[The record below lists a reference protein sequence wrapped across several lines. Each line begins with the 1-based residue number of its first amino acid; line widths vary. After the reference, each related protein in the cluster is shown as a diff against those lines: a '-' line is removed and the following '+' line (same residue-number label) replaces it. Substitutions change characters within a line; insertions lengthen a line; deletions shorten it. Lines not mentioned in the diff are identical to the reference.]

1 MAAHL
6 QVIKSEATRSEL
18 QESFDRLRTA
28 SRQHVPGYDER
39 LADLKRLQ
47 AAFRDRLPQLV
58 EAMEADFGQRSRHE
72 SELADGLMVLKELDH
87 QIRHLRANMRPERP
101 PVGFALKPARTE
113 IRWQPLGVIGVIAPW
128 NYPVQLALNPLIGA
142 IAAGNRVMVKPSE
155 HTPRTGHAIAELLAA
170 VFPADKVV
178 TVLGGATTA
187 TAMTQLAFDH
197 LVFTGS
203 TEIGRKVM
211 QACVPTLTP
220 CTLELGGKSPTLVM
234 PDYPI
239 AHAAERVLA
248 GKCLNAGQTCIAP
261 DYVFVDRARVDD
273 FINAMRAGFAKR
285 YPDFE
290 NTRDYTAV
298 INERQWQRLVAW
310 REEARQAGARIEA
323 LHPFESATRR
333 VMPLNLVIG
342 APDQTKIMHEE
353 IFGPL
358 MIVWPYDRWQD
369 TIDIVLARPRPLAFY
384 LFDRNRGRRDEVL
397 GRIVAG
403 GVTVNDTLLHFGD
416 SNLPVG
422 GVGDSGMGAY
432 HGQTSF
438 RTYSKPTATVYQA
451 RLNTIGLFAP
461 PYGKL
466 QDWILKL
473 LRMV

>member
-1 MAAHL
+1 MAANL
-6 QVIKSEATRSEL
+6 QVIKSESTRSEL
-18 QESFDRLRTA
+18 QESFGRLYAA
-28 SRQHVPGYDER
+28 SRGPVPGYDER
-39 LADLKRLQ
+39 LSDLKRLRD
-47 AAFRDRLPQLV
+47 AFKERLPQLLA
-58 EAMEADFGQRSRHE
+58 AMEADFGQRSRHE
-72 SELADGLMVLKELDH
+72 SELADGLMVLKELDY
-87 QIRHLRANMRPERP
+87 QIKNLRANMRPERP
-101 PVGFALKPARTE
+101 PVGMALKPARTE
-113 IRWQPLGVIGVIAPW
+113 IRFQPLGVIGVIAPW

-155 HTPRTGHAIAELLAA
+155 HTPKTGHALAELLAA

-220 CTLELGGKSPTLVM
+220 CTLELGGKSPVLIA

-239 AHAAERVLA
+239 EHVAERIVA

-261 DYVFVDRARVDD
+261 DYVFIDAARLEPFIAALRAR
-273 FINAMRAGFAKR
+273 FAR
-285 YPDFE
+285 NYPDFE
-290 NTRDYTAV
+290 HTRDYTAV

-310 REEARQAGARIEA
+310 RDEAAAAGARIEPM
-323 LHPFESATRR
+323 HKFESRERR
-333 VMPLNLVIG
+333 VMPLTLVIG
-342 APDQTKIMHEE
+342 APDQTKIMQEE

-358 MIVWPYDRWQD
+358 MIVVPYTRIDD
-369 TIDIVLARPRPLAFY
+369 TLAIIKSRPRPLAFY
-384 LFDRNRGRRDEVL
+384 LFDRNTTRRDSIL
-397 GRIVAG
+397 SQIVAG
-403 GVTVNDTLLHFGD
+403 GVTVNDILLHFGD

-432 HGQTSF
+432 HGETSF
-438 RTYSKPTATVYQA
+438 RTYSKATGTVYQA
-451 RLNTIGLFAP
+451 RFNTIGLFAP

-466 QDWILKL
+466 QDWILKF
-473 LRMV
+473 LRRV